1 MKKYL
6 FSNKLLYFF
15 YKLQKI
21 YKNKSPNYH
30 FAEFAEDV
38 MVNRIFKN
46 YNEGIYIDVGA
57 YHPYKSSLTYKLFKR
72 GWRGMNID
80 LSKTSIDLFDIA
92 RPKDLNI
99 CCAISN
105 KTEKK
110 IYFENSP
117 INQQNS
123 LIPQSKQQKEI
134 KIQSY
139 KLSEILKL
147 QSITKVDYINIDTE
161 GNELKV
167 LYGLDFSTID
177 PFLLTIE
184 DNSFDIDNE
193 NKKEKINYL
202 EKNKYK
208 LINIIGVTMFFVKK
222 DSVAE
227 ISKLI
232 KI

>member
-80 LSKTSIDLFDIA
+80 LSKASIDLFDIA

-123 LIPQSKQQKEI
+123 LIRQNNKQKEI
-134 KIQSY
+134 EIESY
-139 KLSEILKL
+139 RLDELLLSKNL
-147 QSITKVDYINIDTE
+147 QNPDYLNIDTE
-161 GNELKV
+161 GNEMDV
-167 LYGLDFSTID
+167 LEGIDFKKISPKLI
-177 PFLLTIE
+177 TIE
-184 DNSFDIDNE
+184 ENDFLKISKTD
-193 NKKEKINYL
+193 NKKVKYLNERNYI
-202 EKNKYK
+202 
-208 LINIIGVTMFFVKK
+208 LINIIGVTMFFYKK
-222 DSVAE
+222 ELLDK
-227 ISKLI
+227 ISDEI

>member
-1 MKKYL
+1 
-6 FSNKLLYFF
+6 
-15 YKLQKI
+15 
-21 YKNKSPNYH
+21 
-30 FAEFAEDV
+30 

-46 YNEGIYIDVGA
+46 YNEGIYIDIGA

-80 LSKTSIDLFDIA
+80 LSKTSIDLFNIA

-123 LIPQSKQQKEI
+123 LIRQNNKQKEI
-134 KIQSY
+134 EIELIDWMSYYYLKIFQNP
-139 KLSEILKL
+139 
-147 QSITKVDYINIDTE
+147 DYLNIDTE
-161 GNELKV
+161 GNEMDV
-167 LYGLDFSTID
+167 LEGIDFKKISPKLI
-177 PFLLTIE
+177 TIE
-184 DNSFDIDNE
+184 ENDFLKISKTD
-193 NKKEKINYL
+193 NKKVKYLNERNYI
-202 EKNKYK
+202 
-208 LINIIGVTMFFVKK
+208 LINIIGVTMFFYKK
-222 DSVAE
+222 ELLDK
-227 ISKLI
+227 ISDEI

>member
-80 LSKTSIDLFDIA
+80 LSKTSIDLFNIA

-110 IYFENSP
+110 IFFENSP

-123 LIPQSKQQKEI
+123 LIRQNNKQKEI
-134 KIQSY
+134 EIEAY
-139 KLSEILKL
+139 RLDELLLSKNL
-147 QSITKVDYINIDTE
+147 QNPDYLNIDTE
-161 GNELKV
+161 GNEMDV
-167 LYGLDFSTID
+167 LEGIDFKKISPKLI
-177 PFLLTIE
+177 TIE
-184 DNSFDIDNE
+184 ENDFLKISKTD
-193 NKKEKINYL
+193 NKKVKYLNERNYI
-202 EKNKYK
+202 
-208 LINIIGVTMFFVKK
+208 LINIIGVTMFFYKK
-222 DSVAE
+222 ELLDK
-227 ISKLI
+227 ISDEI

>member
-80 LSKTSIDLFDIA
+80 LSKTSIDLFNIA

-123 LIPQSKQQKEI
+123 LIRQNNKQKEI
-134 KIQSY
+134 EIEAY
-139 KLSEILKL
+139 RLDELLLSKNL
-147 QSITKVDYINIDTE
+147 QNPDYLNIDTE
-161 GNELKV
+161 GNEMDV
-167 LYGLDFSTID
+167 LEGIDFKKISPKLI
-177 PFLLTIE
+177 TIE
-184 DNSFDIDNE
+184 ENDFLKISKTD
-193 NKKEKINYL
+193 NKKVKYLNERNYI
-202 EKNKYK
+202 
-208 LINIIGVTMFFVKK
+208 LINIIGVTMFFYKIELLDK
-222 DSVAE
+222 
-227 ISKLI
+227 ISDEI